1 MSLHSDANAIYHAVK
16 DDGAAQAKIRAEFR
30 RLAVLIA
37 TDPTASARITSATID
52 GQTFSSQPT
61 MTEGQRMQLL
71 RRVVA
76 ALDAQSPIS
85 KTVIPYF

>member
-1 MSLHSDANAIYHAVK
+1 VSLHSDANAIFHAVR
-16 DDGAAQAKIRAEFR
+16 DDGAAQAKIRAEFK

-37 TDPTASARITSATID
+37 TDPSASARITSATID
-52 GQTFSSQPT
+52 GQTFSSQAA
-61 MTEGQRMQLL
+61 MTEGQRLNLL

-76 ALDAQSPIS
+76 CLDAQSPIS

>member
-1 MSLHSDANAIYHAVK
+1 VSLHSDANAIYAAVK

>member
-1 MSLHSDANAIYHAVK
+1 VSLHSDANAIFQAIR

-30 RLAVLIA
+30 RLALLIA
-37 TDPTASARITSATID
+37 TDPAASARVTSATID
-52 GQTFSSQPT
+52 GQTFSSQSL
-61 MTEGQRMQLL
+61 MTEGQRLTLL

>member
-1 MSLHSDANAIYHAVK
+1 
-16 DDGAAQAKIRAEFR
+16 
-30 RLAVLIA
+30 
-37 TDPTASARITSATID
+37 
-52 GQTFSSQPT
+52 